1 MEHHEREFFICQIRL
16 GIVKLPNNIEIR
28 PPTLEQEL
36 MSRVEYQN
44 AYEQALSDDVMPN
57 DELEG
62 WMYEAG
68 LWDHNDEADLKR
80 LEQDQE
86 NAKIKIYE
94 SRKDKRS
101 LAINKH
107 NLKSINAQIAE
118 KQNKKSLY
126 YHTSCEGLAETSRI
140 NWLISN
146 TTYKDN
152 KLYDFEDLEL
162 SYIMSKWYASILS
175 EYQIRELCLYDPW
188 KSLWNIQEKSKLVL
202 FPNVDKYEI
211 TFNQKHLIVWSQIYD
226 NLQEATE
233 PPTSDVIED
242 HDILDG
248 WFIVEA
254 QKRKRE
260 QDKENFEKN
269 TNSKISG
276 ANEVFLMANS
286 EKEVADIYKM
296 NDTEAK
302 NIVDSRA
309 RQVAKAGKEGKQLNH
324 HEFADEV
331 FDQKNRQRQA
341 FKDKFKRS

>member
-16 GIVKLPNNIEIR
+16 GIIKLSNNIEIR

-162 SYIMSKWYASILS
+162 SYIMSK
-175 EYQIRELCLYDPW
+175 
-188 KSLWNIQEKSKLVL
+188 
-202 FPNVDKYEI
+202 DKYEI